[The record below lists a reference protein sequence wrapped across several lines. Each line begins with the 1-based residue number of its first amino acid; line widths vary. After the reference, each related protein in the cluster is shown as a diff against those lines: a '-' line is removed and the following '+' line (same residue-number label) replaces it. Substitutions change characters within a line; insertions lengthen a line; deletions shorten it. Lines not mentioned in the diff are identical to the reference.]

1 MNQIN
6 HNIKLT
12 EQEMEVCN
20 ASPLEMLNYFF
31 FYPNELFSQA
41 TQAGLDV
48 KDYINSLLFQVSEQL
63 N

>member
-20 ASPLEMLNYFF
+20 ASPLEMLNYFI
-31 FYPNELFSQA
+31 FYPNELLNQA

-48 KDYINSLLFQVSEQL
+48 KDYLDSLFFQVSEQL
-63 N
+63 D